1 MTAYKQASHSRSTRL
16 KRLKRLTRHLPR
28 NLLRQGIAAVCS
40 LSMLTAGSAHAGS
53 AENTAAVITTPAGA
67 LRGVEHGVVDV
78 YQGIPYAAPPV
89 GDLRWRAPQPAAS
102 WTGIRDATQP
112 GNACVQSAT
121 FWRPGNA
128 ASWHEDCLNLNVWK
142 PRHGV
147 AHLPVIVWFHGG
159 GWINGAGADM
169 QPVQIASQGNIVVTV
184 DYRLG
189 ALGYLALPGL
199 DAESP
204 DRQSSGNYG
213 DLDKVGALKWIRQNI
228 AAFGGDPD
236 NVSIGGQS
244 AGAGSVCW
252 LLASPEA
259 KGLFNRAIIESIGD
273 CAVVSH
279 DTATTRSKTFAE
291 ALGCTDPSTESACL
305 RRKSPAEIVDAQ
317 VRTNLTW
324 RPVTGG
330 AAQPV
335 PVLDAFRS
343 GNFNRVP
350 VLVGNVRHETRVFVY
365 EGNDMVRQPLTPDGY
380 RSTVQTQ
387 MGDKASRVLAE
398 YPLNAYPSAGVAL
411 AAVQTDSRFAC
422 GSVPVA
428 DALSAWVPTYTY
440 EFRDDTAPHTPYMVV
455 PPSFEI
461 GAAHSSELQYIWR
474 GDAAT
479 PVSSGQSSGYLP
491 LSPEQT
497 RLSQMM
503 QQYWASFARTGNP
516 NTSAQP
522 DWPRYDT
529 AKTQRLGLLAGGAT
543 EIITGDAYAKEH
555 HCGFW
560 AAMQ

>member
-1 MTAYKQASHSRSTRL
+1 MTAHPLPSHSHPAARTRQRPHQVL
-16 KRLKRLTRHLPR
+16 RH
-28 NLLRQGIAAVCS
+28 GIAAVCS
-40 LSMLTAGSAHAGS
+40 LSMLAAAPVHADTADSD
-53 AENTAAVITTPAGA
+53 ITTSRPAAIITTSQGA

-78 YQGIPYAAPPV
+78 YQAIPYAAPPV
-89 GDLRWRAPQPAAS
+89 GDLRWRAPQPPAS
-102 WTGIRDATQP
+102 WSGIRDATQP
-112 GNACVQSAT
+112 GHACVQAAT

-128 ASWHEDCLNLNVWK
+128 ASWDEDCLNLTVWK
-142 PRHGV
+142 PRHAD

-159 GWINGAGADM
+159 GWINGAAADM
-169 QPVQIASQGNIVVTV
+169 QPVQITSQGNVVVTV

-189 ALGYLALPGL
+189 ALGYLSLPAL

-213 DLDKVGALKWIRQNI
+213 DLDKVGALQWVKRNI

-252 LLASPEA
+252 LLASPA
-259 KGLFNRAIIESIGD
+259 ARGLFNRAIIESIGD
-273 CAVVSH
+273 CAVISH
-279 DTATTRSKTFAE
+279 DAATTHGKTLAD
-291 ALGCTDPSTESACL
+291 ALGCTDPSGAMACL
-305 RRKSPAEIVDAQ
+305 RRKSPAEIIDAQ
-317 VRTNLTW
+317 VKTNLTW

-335 PVLDAFRS
+335 PVLDAFHS

-365 EGNDMVRQPLTPDGY
+365 EGNDMVRQPLTADGY
-380 RSTVQTQ
+380 RSSVQTQ
-387 MGDKASRVLAE
+387 MGDKTARVLAE
-398 YPLNAYPSAGVAL
+398 YPLAAYPSPGVAL

-474 GDAAT
+474 GDATT
-479 PVSSGQSSGYLP
+479 PVSAGQSSGYLP

-503 QQYWASFARTGNP
+503 QQYWSSFARTGNP
-516 NTSAQP
+516 NTSPQP

-529 AKTQRLGLLAGGAT
+529 AKTQRLGLLTGGAT
-543 EIITGDAYAKEH
+543 EIINGDAYAKEH

>member
-1 MTAYKQASHSRSTRL
+1 MTAYKQASDARSNRPARRL
-16 KRLKRLTRHLPR
+16 ARTF
-28 NLLRQGIAAVCS
+28 LRQGIAAVCAW
-40 LSMLTAGSAHAGS
+40 SMLTAWPAHADN
-53 AENTAAVITTPAGA
+53 ADDAAVITTRAGA

-121 FWRPGNA
+121 FWRPGNG

-142 PRHGV
+142 PRHV
-147 AHLPVIVWFHGG
+147 DAHLPVIVWFHGG

-189 ALGYLALPGL
+189 ALGYLALPAL
-199 DAESP
+199 DAESS

-213 DLDKVGALKWIRQNI
+213 DLDKISALKWVRQNI

-252 LLASPEA
+252 LLASPAA

-273 CAVVSH
+273 CAIVSH
-279 DTATTRSKTFAE
+279 DTATTRGKTFAE
-291 ALGCTDPSTESACL
+291 ALGCTDPSTEIACL
-305 RRKSPAEIVDAQ
+305 RRKSPADIIDAQ
-317 VRTNLTW
+317 VKTNLTW

-330 AAQPV
+330 SAQPV

-380 RSTVQTQ
+380 RSSVQTQ

-491 LSPEQT
+491 LSPEQS

-503 QQYWASFARTGNP
+503 QTYWASFARTGNP
-516 NTSAQP
+516 NTATQP

-529 AKTQRLGLLAGGAT
+529 AKTQRLGLLPGGAT
-543 EIITGDAYAKEH
+543 DIITGDAYAKEH